1 MEGCLRIESDSHQ
14 ILTKPLYSE
23 ATKGSLD
30 ECDVTQEWIDKACL
44 EYSAKLD
51 ELDQLLKE
59 TKNSAQPS
67 VEQVQPIKLTDVPQ
81 QKAGEQSEQLKEAL
95 LSAQSLTKKHGIH
108 SAEARV
114 AWETVEE
121 IASASERNDALG
133 GKLSADE
140 CLVDAAMDACAALTE
155 LNRVIDN
162 KPN

>member
-1 MEGCLRIESDSHQ
+1 
-14 ILTKPLYSE
+14 
-23 ATKGSLD
+23 LD

-44 EYSAKLD
+44 DYSAKLE
-51 ELDQLLKE
+51 ELDRLLKE
-59 TKNSAQPS
+59 TKNSDPPS
-67 VEQVQPIKLTDVPQ
+67 MADQVQPIKLASVPQ
-81 QKAGEQSEQLKEAL
+81 QKAGEQSEQLKQAL
-95 LSAQSLTKKHGIH
+95 ASATALTTEHGIH

-140 CLVDAAMDACAALTE
+140 CLVDAAMDACAALNE